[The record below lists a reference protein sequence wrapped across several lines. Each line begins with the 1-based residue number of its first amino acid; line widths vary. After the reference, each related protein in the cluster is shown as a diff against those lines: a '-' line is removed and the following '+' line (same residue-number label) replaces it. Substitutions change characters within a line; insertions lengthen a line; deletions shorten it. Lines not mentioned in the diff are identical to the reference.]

1 MSTRISNLA
10 MTLTALGCLACVPLT
25 LQGADAQSLNSP
37 TVALK
42 QVEQSV
48 LAVEKEMRNITAKI
62 DELSKFVSSAEATFA
77 RSRDEQVIAEFMAKV
92 REKTDAIVKQ
102 ISDTSRKISSLRETL
117 KQMVSTAIKAGD
129 RRTAAKAKE
138 LLSIV
143 ENLGEQLMRLKED
156 LGAIIQRIEAME

>member
-1 MSTRISNLA
+1 MRSRNSNLA

-77 RSRDEQVIAEFMAKV
+77 RSRDELVIAELMAKV

-117 KQMVSTAIKAGD
+117 KQMLTTAIRAGD
-129 RRTAAKAKE
+129 RRTAAKAKQ
-138 LLSIV
+138 LMSIV
-143 ENLGEQLMRLKED
+143 ESLGEQLVRSKED
-156 LGAIIQRIEAME
+156 LGAIIRRIEEME